1 MNHIHIQYFKTGIG
15 ELILGSFEGQLCMLD
30 YRYRKMRQSVDE
42 RIRKGVEAELKF
54 LAAEPLRNPVPSGTS
69 IWRCSFSP
77 SRLKEGMRP
86 PEFIEQ
92 NDEVLSQ
99 ARRQLEEYLSGNRTR
114 FDLPLLMVGT
124 GFQKAVWTAL
134 AEVPYGKTATYL
146 DLAKSLGNEKAVRA
160 VAAANGANALAIVIP
175 CHRIVGSRG
184 ELTGYS
190 GGLAVKQ
197 RLLQLEQ
204 GSRTLFENSYL

>member
-30 YRYRKMRQSVDE
+30 YRYRKMRQAVDE

-54 LAAEPLRNPVPSGTS
+54 LAAEPVRNQVPSGTTL
-69 IWRCSFSP
+69 WRCSFSP
-77 SRLKEGMRP
+77 SRLKEGIRP

-92 NDEVLSQ
+92 EDEVLSQ

-124 GFQKAVWTAL
+124 GFQKAVWTTL
-134 AEVPYGKTATYL
+134 TEVPYGTTATYL

-160 VAAANGANALAIVIP
+160 VAAANGANALAIVVP

-204 GSRTLFENSYL
+204 GGRNLFNDY